1 MAKALRVDPVELRV
15 TAEALSSH
23 AEEFSATHGQAH
35 SRAGQV
41 ALGASKAAAAL
52 PAMLAEW
59 QTAGTRFA
67 AYHVKHA
74 DGHRAAA
81 DAYTKTD
88 SGCADEIE
96 AAGRDL

>member
-1 MAKALRVDPVELRV
+1 MAKALRVDPIELRV
-15 TAEALSSH
+15 TAESLSSH
-23 AEEFSATHGQAH
+23 AETFSATHEQAQ

-59 QTAGTRFA
+59 QTTGTRFA
-67 AYHVKHA
+67 AHHVKHA

-81 DAYTKTD
+81 DAYTQTD
-88 SGCADEIE
+88 SANADEIE

>member
-1 MAKALRVDPVELRV
+1 MAKTLRVDPVELRV
-15 TAEALSSH
+15 TAESLSSH
-23 AEEFSATHGQAH
+23 AESFSATHQRAQ
-35 SRAGQV
+35 SNAGQV

-59 QTAGTRFA
+59 QASGTNFA
-67 AYHVKHA
+67 AHHVKHA

-88 SGCADEIE
+88 SANADEIE

>member
-15 TAEALSSH
+15 TAESLSGH
-23 AEEFSATHGQAH
+23 AEAFSATHEQAQ

-52 PAMLAEW
+52 PAMLTEW
-59 QTAGTRFA
+59 QTAGRRFA
-67 AYHVKHA
+67 AHHIEHA

-81 DAYTKTD
+81 DAYTQTD
-88 SGCADEIE
+88 SGSADEIE
-96 AAGRDL
+96 AAGRNP